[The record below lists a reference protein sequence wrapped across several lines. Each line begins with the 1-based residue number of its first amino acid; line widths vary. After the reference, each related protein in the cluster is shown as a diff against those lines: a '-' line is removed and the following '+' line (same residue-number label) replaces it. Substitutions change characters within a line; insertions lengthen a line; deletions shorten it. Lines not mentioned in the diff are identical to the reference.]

1 MVSGP
6 DVEGTALIRADAL
19 AWLSAALRFEQLM
32 GSLHAARAPGTDEA
46 VPLAVVGGH
55 HRRGG
60 EDRAA

>member
-1 MVSGP
+1 MTSGRE
-6 DVEGTALIRADAL
+6 VEGSDPIRADAL

-32 GSLHAARAPGTDEA
+32 GSLHAARDREDDEI